1 MKKIL
6 VGLMLITAML
16 LTACKEPT
24 NEEIFYQMQ
33 KSLNNMASYTCTAHI
48 TITGNKKP
56 EYHVAKHVFKKP
68 NKYIIEIL
76 EPEGTKGKI
85 TIFDGDQA
93 WLYHPQIDQTNI
105 IRNFK
110 DSLDETMFIGYFL
123 RIFLTT
129 EKSQI
134 KSESIDGNEYLV
146 LTAQIPGNNRYR
158 AKEKLWISKK
168 NFIPYQLMIY
178 DKDGKETVR
187 VKYTDFK
194 YDEKINDDKFNIEVY
209 RSSSREEDKKGL

>member
-6 VGLMLITAML
+6 VGFMLIATMA
-16 LTACKEPT
+16 LTACQEPT
-24 NEEIFYQMQ
+24 NEEIFYEMQ
-33 KSLNNMASYTCTAHI
+33 KSLNNMDAYTCIANI

-56 EYHVAKHVFKKP
+56 ESHVAKHIFKNP
-68 NKYIIEIL
+68 NKYILEIL
-76 EPEGTKGKI
+76 EPEETKGKI

-129 EKSQI
+129 EKSLI
-134 KSESIDGNEYLV
+134 NSEVIDGNDYLV

-158 AKEKLWISKK
+158 SKEKLWINKK
-168 NFIPYQLMIY
+168 TFIPYQLMVY

-187 VKYTDFK
+187 VTYTDFE
-194 YDEKINDDKFNIEVY
+194 YDEKVKDEKFNIEVY
-209 RSSSREEDKKGL
+209 KSTLEDKGKGL